1 MKKRDLEKAGIPR
14 GEAMDIALHAAI
26 AALRSD
32 MNRREVLASIQAVAE
47 NPRHFLDDALF
58 GAFARQLAG
67 IQEQTDRKE
76 KTHRAPYRIWGSD
89 IDKEALAQME
99 RACALPVAVRGALM
113 PDAHVG
119 YGLPIGGV
127 LAVRN
132 AVIPY
137 AVGVDIACRMKM
149 TVLDLPI
156 TALSDDPERFKH
168 ALTRETL
175 FGVGGAFRKKH
186 DHPVMDM
193 DWSLSPVTKEHR
205 DLAWG
210 QLGTSGSGNHFVE
223 FGTLTVERDDAPVR
237 PGIYCALLSHSGS
250 RGVGS
255 KVATHY
261 SGIAMAKH
269 RELPREAHHLAWLNI
284 DSEEGRE
291 YWNAM
296 ELMGAYAAA
305 NHEIVHCKIARHL
318 SSGVLWGVE
327 NHHNFAWKELHDG
340 QELVVH
346 RKGATPAGRGAIGI
360 IPGSM
365 ATPGFVVQGKGCVAS
380 LCSAAHGAGR
390 RLSRTAAKQQLRW
403 NDAREL
409 LDAAGVTVMSAG
421 IDEVPMVYK
430 NIMDV
435 MAAQADLVDILARFD
450 PKIVMMAGAGERGE
464 D

>member
-14 GEAMDIALHAAI
+14 GETMDIALQAAV
-26 AALRSD
+26 AALRND
-32 MNRREVLASIQAVAE
+32 LNKREVLAYVRAVAK
-47 NPRHFLDDALF
+47 NPGQFKDDALF
-58 GAFARQLAG
+58 GALARQLAG
-67 IQEQTDRKE
+67 IQERTGRKE
-76 KTHRAPYRIWGSD
+76 KMHHAPFRIWGSD
-89 IDKEALAQME
+89 IDKEALAQIE

-127 LAVRN
+127 LATAG

-149 TVLDLPI
+149 TVLDLPVS
-156 TALSDDPERFKH
+156 ALSDDPARFKN
-168 ALTRETL
+168 ALARETL
-175 FGVGGAFRKKH
+175 FGIGGAFRKKR
-186 DHPVMDM
+186 DHQVMDM
-193 DWSLSPVTKEHR
+193 DWSISSITKVHR

-223 FGTLTVERDDAPVR
+223 FGILKVEHDNAPLR
-237 PGIYCALLSHSGS
+237 PGMYCALLSHSGS

-261 SGIAMAKH
+261 SRIAMAKH
-269 RELPREAHHLAWLNI
+269 RELPREAHHLAWLDI
-284 DSEEGRE
+284 KCEEGTE

-296 ELMGAYAAA
+296 ELMGSYAAA
-305 NHEIVHCKIARHL
+305 NHEIIHRAIAKRL
-318 SSGVLWGVE
+318 SVSVLWDVE
-327 NHHNFAWKELHDG
+327 NHHNFAWKELFDG

-346 RKGATPAGRGAIGI
+346 RKGATPAGLGAIRI

-365 ATPGFVVQGKGCVAS
+365 GTPGFVVQGKGCPAS

-390 RLSRTAAKQQLRW
+390 RMSRTAAKKQLRW
-403 NDAREL
+403 NHARAL

-430 NIMDV
+430 NIMEV
-435 MAAQADLVDILARFD
+435 MAAQADLVEMLARFD
-450 PKIVMMAGAGERGE
+450 PKIVMMAGAGERAE

>member
-14 GEAMDIALHAAI
+14 GEAMDLALQAAI
-26 AALRSD
+26 AALRTD
-32 MNRREVLASIQAVAE
+32 LNKREVLAFVRAVAE
-47 NPRHFLDDALF
+47 NPKQFRDDALF
-58 GAFARQLAG
+58 GALARQLAG
-67 IQEQTDRKE
+67 IEEQKDCKE
-76 KTHRAPYRIWGSD
+76 KIRHAPYRVWGSD
-89 IDKEALAQME
+89 IDTEALAQIE
-99 RACALPVAVRGALM
+99 RACSLPVAVRGALM

-127 LAVRN
+127 LAAAG

-149 TVLDLPI
+149 TVLDIPFG
-156 TALSDDPERFKH
+156 ALSDDPARFRE
-168 ALTRETL
+168 ALAQETL
-175 FGVGGAFRKKH
+175 FGVGGAYRKKR
-186 DHPVMDM
+186 DHPVMEL
-193 DWSLSPVTKEHR
+193 DWSVSPVTRENR
-205 DLAWG
+205 DFAWG

-223 FGTLTVERDDAPVR
+223 FGTLTIERDGAPLQ

-250 RGVGS
+250 RGTGS
-255 KVATHY
+255 KVARHY

-269 RELPREAHHLAWLNI
+269 RELPAEARHLAWLDI
-284 DSEEGRE
+284 GSEEGGE

-296 ELMGAYAAA
+296 ELMGLYAAA
-305 NHEIVHCKIARHL
+305 NHEIIHRTIASRL
-318 SSGVLWGVE
+318 NAGVLWDVE

-340 QELVVH
+340 RELVVH
-346 RKGATPAGRGAIGI
+346 RKGATPAGQGAIGI

-365 ATPGFVVQGKGCVAS
+365 GSPGFVVRGKGCAAA

-390 RLSRTAAKQQLRW
+390 RMSRTAAKQQLRW

-430 NIMDV
+430 NIMEV
-435 MAAQADLVDILARFD
+435 MAAQADLVEMVARFD
-450 PKIVMMAGAGERGE
+450 PKIVKMAGGKERAE